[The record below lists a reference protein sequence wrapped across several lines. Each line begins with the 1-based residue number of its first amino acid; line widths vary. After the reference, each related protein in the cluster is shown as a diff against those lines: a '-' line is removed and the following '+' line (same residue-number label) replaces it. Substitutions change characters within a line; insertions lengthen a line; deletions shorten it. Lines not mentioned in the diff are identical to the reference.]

1 MANRV
6 VVKRQLVVL
15 REALADLGRYRLLA
29 GREDTHEGRDVQL
42 LVEYAVLRA
51 LNSSLDIVRQWAQRR
66 TEAEG
71 PRCVAGLDEMQEA
84 GAVDGEIAAHLR
96 RWSKLRRLLANQ
108 WRHDPADVFEVF
120 STESLTAFADG
131 VDAYLTTSIERLR
144 EGAVV
149 TGVVARVADFGA
161 FVDLGGVRALLHVSE
176 MSRNMVRH
184 PSDVVVKGQAVSV
197 VVLAIDPATER
208 IQLRL
213 EPLRE
218 HAPPVLAL
226 DCALA
231 A

>member
-1 MANRV
+1 
-6 VVKRQLVVL
+6 
-15 REALADLGRYRLLA
+15 
-29 GREDTHEGRDVQL
+29 
-42 LVEYAVLRA
+42 
-51 LNSSLDIVRQWAQRR
+51 
-66 TEAEG
+66 
-71 PRCVAGLDEMQEA
+71 
-84 GAVDGEIAAHLR
+84 
-96 RWSKLRRLLANQ
+96 
-108 WRHDPADVFEVF
+108 
-120 STESLTAFADG
+120 
-131 VDAYLTTSIERLR
+131 
-144 EGAVV
+144 V